1 MDNYRLEAL
10 ELGMQIIWNTTI
22 TKNVAPV
29 KIKMSGWKLTERK
42 LDHNGAVTIHE
53 YVRGAIVND
62 HFNNE

>member
-1 MDNYRLEAL
+1 MDNYKLEAL
-10 ELGMQIIWNTTI
+10 ELGMQDNMEYNNN
-22 TKNVAPV
+22 KNVAPV

-53 YVRGAIVND
+53 YVRGVIVND